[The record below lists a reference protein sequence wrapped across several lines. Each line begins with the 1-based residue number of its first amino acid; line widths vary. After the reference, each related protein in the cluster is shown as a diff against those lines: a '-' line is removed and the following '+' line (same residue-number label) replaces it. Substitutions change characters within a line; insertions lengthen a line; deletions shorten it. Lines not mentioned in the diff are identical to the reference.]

1 MSTPEVALI
10 AALLALLG
18 VLVNA
23 LITANNARKS
33 RELDQELV
41 RLKAQLDQLNAVDL
55 IRVQSQHSERL
66 KTLEFTR
73 AQRAADDERKRQ
85 TDAATLA
92 AILTVIP
99 ARLIQFLKQHDFGG
113 TFNREELAPLD
124 AFLSEASHP
133 DREFLISELETLRT
147 RLLESGRNL
156 SNLIAFKTFPRE
168 HTFSSVLP
176 AEAVLGPRA
185 DWVDDNASELNNAA
199 EEFVSAFEELVRS
212 SRARLGS

>member
-33 RELDQELV
+33 RELDQKLV

-55 IRVQSQHSERL
+55 IRVQSEHSERL

-124 AFLSEASHP
+124 VFLSEAASP
-133 DREFLISELETLRT
+133 DREFLINELETLRT

-156 SNLIAFKTFPRE
+156 SKLIGFKTFPRE

-176 AEAVLGPRA
+176 AAALLGPRP

-212 SRARLGS
+212 SRARLGN